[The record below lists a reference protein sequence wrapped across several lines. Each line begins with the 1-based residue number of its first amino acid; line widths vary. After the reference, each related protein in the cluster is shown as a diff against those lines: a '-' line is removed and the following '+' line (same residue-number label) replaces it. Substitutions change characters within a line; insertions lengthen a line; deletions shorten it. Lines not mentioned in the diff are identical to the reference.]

1 MLRPGLVAGRL
12 MFAKLAGRL
21 QEAIDRLRGR
31 GRITEEDLKATL
43 REIRRALMDADVNLE
58 VARAFVESI
67 REKALGQRV
76 LESLTPAEVV
86 LATVYEALKEAL
98 GGEPRFPTLKN
109 QNLWFLVGLQ
119 GSGKTTTAAKLALFY
134 KGKGRRPLLVAA
146 DTQRPAAR
154 EQLRI
159 LGERIGVPVLEV
171 QDGESPE
178 SIRRR
183 VEERARQEVR
193 DLILVDTAGRL
204 QIDEPLMAELV
215 RLKEAMNPDE
225 VLLVLDAMTGQE
237 ALSVAKA
244 FDERVGVTGLI
255 LTKLDGDARGGAAL
269 SARHVT
275 GKPIYFAGVSER
287 PEGLEPFYPDR
298 LASRILGMGD
308 VATLA
313 EKVRAAGLEAETPK
327 SAKELTLEDFL
338 KQMQNLKRL
347 GSFSE
352 ILALLPGVGKAL
364 PAGVQVDDKAIKR
377 LEAIVLSM
385 TPEERKD
392 PRILNASRRK
402 RIARGSGT
410 SVQEINRFIKAFEET
425 KALMKSLEKN
435 KGRGL
440 MGMFRR

>member
-1 MLRPGLVAGRL
+1 
-12 MFAKLAGRL
+12 MFQQLSARL
-21 QEAIDRLRGR
+21 QEAIGRLRGR

-58 VARAFVESI
+58 VARDFVERV
-67 REKALGQRV
+67 REEALGKQV
-76 LESLTPAEVV
+76 LESLTPAEVI

-98 GGEPRFPTLKN
+98 GGEARLPVLKDR
-109 QNLWFLVGLQ
+109 NLWFLVGLQ
-119 GSGKTTTAAKLALFY
+119 GSGKTTTAAKLALYY

-154 EQLRI
+154 EQLRL
-159 LGERIGVPVLEV
+159 LGEKVGVPVLEV
-171 QDGESPE
+171 MDGESPE

-183 VEERARQEVR
+183 VEEKARLEAR

-204 QIDEPLMAELV
+204 QIDEPLMAELAQ
-215 RLKEAMNPDE
+215 LKGVLRPDE

-237 ALSVAKA
+237 ALAVAQA
-244 FDERVGVTGLI
+244 FEGKVGVTGLV

-275 GKPIYFAGVSER
+275 GKPIYFAGVSEK
-287 PEGLEPFYPDR
+287 PEGLEPFYPER
-298 LASRILGMGD
+298 LAGRILGMGD
-308 VATLA
+308 VASLA
-313 EKVRAAGLEAETPK
+313 EKVRAAGLEAEAPK
-327 SAKELTLEDFL
+327 SAKELSLEDFL

-347 GSFSE
+347 GPFSE
-352 ILALLPGVGKAL
+352 ILGLLPGVPQGLK
-364 PAGVQVDDKAIKR
+364 VDEKAIKR

-392 PRILNASRRK
+392 PRILNGSRRK
-402 RIARGSGT
+402 RIAKGSGT
-410 SVQEINRFIKAFEET
+410 SVQEVNRFIKAFEEM
-425 KALMKSLEKN
+425 KALMKSLEKK

>member
-1 MLRPGLVAGRL
+1 MFERL
-12 MFAKLAGRL
+12 TAKL

-31 GRITEEDLKATL
+31 GRITEEDLKETL
-43 REIRRALMDADVNLE
+43 REIRRALIDADVNLE
-58 VARAFVESI
+58 VARTFIEEV
-67 REKALGQRV
+67 RQRALGQKV
-76 LESLTPAEVV
+76 LESLTPAEIV

-98 GGEPRFPTLKN
+98 GGEVRQPTLKDK
-109 QNLWFLVGLQ
+109 NLWFLVGLQ
-119 GSGKTTTAAKLALFY
+119 GSGKTTTAAKLAHY
-134 KGKGRRPLLVAA
+134 YRSKGRRPLLVAA

-154 EQLRI
+154 AQLRI

-171 QDGESPE
+171 MDGESPE

-183 VEERARQEVR
+183 VEEAARREVR

-204 QIDEPLMAELV
+204 QIDEPLMEELF
-215 RLKEAMNPDE
+215 RLKEVMKPDE

-237 ALSVAKA
+237 ALGVARA

-275 GKPIYFAGVSER
+275 GKPIYFAGVSEK

-313 EKVRAAGLEAETPK
+313 EKVRAAGLEAEAPK
-327 SAKELTLEDFL
+327 AAKEITLEDFL
-338 KQMQNLKRL
+338 KQMQGLKRL

-352 ILALLPGVGKAL
+352 VLSMLPGANRL
-364 PAGVQVDDKAIKR
+364 TAGVQVDDGALKR

-392 PRILNASRRK
+392 PRILNASRRR
-402 RIARGSGT
+402 RIAKGSGT
-410 SVQEINRFIKAFEET
+410 TVQEINRLIKAFEET
-425 KALMKSLEKN
+425 KALMKSLEKR
-435 KGRGL
+435 KGRGF
-440 MGMFRR
+440 MGMWR

>member
-1 MLRPGLVAGRL
+1 
-12 MFAKLAGRL
+12 MFQQLSARL
-21 QEAIDRLRGR
+21 QEAIGRLRGR

-58 VARAFVESI
+58 VARDFVERV
-67 REKALGQRV
+67 REEALGKQV
-76 LESLTPAEVV
+76 LESLTPAEVI

-98 GGEPRFPTLKN
+98 GGEARLPVLKDR
-109 QNLWFLVGLQ
+109 NLWFLVGLQ
-119 GSGKTTTAAKLALFY
+119 GSGKTTTAAKLALYY

-154 EQLRI
+154 EQLRL
-159 LGERIGVPVLEV
+159 LGEKVGVPVLEV
-171 QDGESPE
+171 MDGESPE

-183 VEERARQEVR
+183 VEEKARLEAR

-204 QIDEPLMAELV
+204 QIDEPLMGELA
-215 RLKEAMNPDE
+215 RLKEVLRPDE

-237 ALSVAKA
+237 ALSVARA
-244 FDERVGVTGLI
+244 FDEKVGVTGLV

-275 GKPIYFAGVSER
+275 GKPIYFAGVSEK
-287 PEGLEPFYPDR
+287 PEGLEPFYPER
-298 LASRILGMGD
+298 LAGRILGMGD
-308 VATLA
+308 VASLA
-313 EKVRAAGLEAETPK
+313 EKVRAAGLEAEAPK
-327 SAKELTLEDFL
+327 SAKELSLEDFL

-352 ILALLPGVGKAL
+352 ILGLLPGVPQGLK
-364 PAGVQVDDKAIKR
+364 VDEKAIKR

-392 PRILNASRRK
+392 PRILNGSRRK
-402 RIARGSGT
+402 RIAKGSGT
-410 SVQEINRFIKAFEET
+410 SVQEVNRFIKAFEET
-425 KALMKSLEKN
+425 KALMKSLEKK

>member
-1 MLRPGLVAGRL
+1 
-12 MFAKLAGRL
+12 MFAQLAARL

-58 VARAFVESI
+58 VARSFVEGV
-67 REKALGQRV
+67 RERALGQKV
-76 LESLTPAEVV
+76 LESLTPAEVI

-98 GGEPRFPTLKN
+98 GGEAKLPVLKDK
-109 QNLWFLVGLQ
+109 NLWFLVGLQ
-119 GSGKTTTAAKLALFY
+119 GSGKTTTAAKLALYY

-154 EQLRI
+154 EQLRL
-159 LGERIGVPVLEV
+159 LGEKVGVPVLEV
-171 QDGESPE
+171 MDGESPE

-183 VEERARQEVR
+183 VEEKARLEAR

-204 QIDEPLMAELV
+204 QIDEPLMAELF
-215 RLKEAMNPDE
+215 RLKEVMRPDE

-237 ALSVAKA
+237 ALGVAKT
-244 FDERVGVTGLI
+244 FDARIGVTGLI

-287 PEGLEPFYPDR
+287 PEGLEPFYPER

-313 EKVRAAGLEAETPK
+313 EKVRQAGLEAEAPK
-327 SAKELTLEDFL
+327 AAKDLTLEDFL
-338 KQMQNLKRL
+338 RQLQNLKRL

-352 ILALLPGVGKAL
+352 ILGMLPGMGKVL
-364 PAGVQVDDKAIKR
+364 QGVQVDERAIKR

-392 PRILNASRRK
+392 PRILNGSRRK
-402 RIARGSGT
+402 RIAKGSGT
-410 SVQEINRFIKAFEET
+410 TVQEVNRFIKSFEET
-425 KALMKSLEKN
+425 KALMKSLEKR

>member
-1 MLRPGLVAGRL
+1 
-12 MFAKLAGRL
+12 MFQQLSARL
-21 QEAIDRLRGR
+21 QEAIGRLRGR

-58 VARAFVESI
+58 VARDFVERV
-67 REKALGQRV
+67 REEALGKQV
-76 LESLTPAEVV
+76 LESLTPAEVI

-98 GGEPRFPTLKN
+98 GGEARLPVLKDR
-109 QNLWFLVGLQ
+109 NLWFLVGLQ
-119 GSGKTTTAAKLALFY
+119 GSGKTTTAAKLALYY

-154 EQLRI
+154 EQLRL
-159 LGERIGVPVLEV
+159 LGEKVGVPVLEV
-171 QDGESPE
+171 MDGESPE

-183 VEERARQEVR
+183 VEEKARLEAR
-193 DLILVDTAGRL
+193 DLVLVDTAGRL
-204 QIDEPLMAELV
+204 QIDEPLMAELAQ
-215 RLKEAMNPDE
+215 LKGVLRPDE

-237 ALSVAKA
+237 ALAVAQA
-244 FDERVGVTGLI
+244 FEGKVGVTGLV
-255 LTKLDGDARGGAAL
+255 LTKLDGDARGGSAL

-275 GKPIYFAGVSER
+275 GKPIYFAGVSEK

-313 EKVRAAGLEAETPK
+313 EKVRAAGLEAEVPR
-327 SAKELTLEDFL
+327 SAKELSLEDFL

-352 ILALLPGVGKAL
+352 VLGMLPGVPKGL
-364 PAGVQVDDKAIKR
+364 QVDERAFRR

-392 PRILNASRRK
+392 PRVLNGSRRK
-402 RIARGSGT
+402 RIAKGSGT
-410 SVQEINRFIKAFEET
+410 SVQEVNRLLKAFEET
-425 KALMKSLEKN
+425 KALMKSLEKK

>member
-1 MLRPGLVAGRL
+1 
-12 MFAKLAGRL
+12 MFQQLSARL
-21 QEAIDRLRGR
+21 QEAIGRLRGR

-58 VARAFVESI
+58 VARDFVERV
-67 REKALGQRV
+67 REEALGKQV
-76 LESLTPAEVV
+76 LESLTPAEVI

-98 GGEPRFPTLKN
+98 GGEARLPVLKDR
-109 QNLWFLVGLQ
+109 NLWFLVGLQ
-119 GSGKTTTAAKLALFY
+119 GSGKTTTAAKLALYY

-154 EQLRI
+154 EQLRL
-159 LGERIGVPVLEV
+159 LGEKVGVPVLEV
-171 QDGESPE
+171 MDGESPE

-183 VEERARQEVR
+183 VEEKARLEAR

-204 QIDEPLMAELV
+204 QIDEPLMGELA
-215 RLKEAMNPDE
+215 RLKEVLRPDE

-237 ALSVAKA
+237 ALSVARA
-244 FDERVGVTGLI
+244 FDEKVGVTGLV

-275 GKPIYFAGVSER
+275 GKPIYFAGVSEK
-287 PEGLEPFYPDR
+287 PEGLEPFYPER
-298 LASRILGMGD
+298 LAGRILGMGD
-308 VATLA
+308 VASLA
-313 EKVRAAGLEAETPK
+313 EKVRAAGLEAEVPK
-327 SAKELTLEDFL
+327 SAKELSLEDFL

-347 GSFSE
+347 GPFSE
-352 ILALLPGVGKAL
+352 ILGLLPGVPQGLK
-364 PAGVQVDDKAIKR
+364 VDDKAIKR

-392 PRILNASRRK
+392 PRILNGSRRK
-402 RIARGSGT
+402 RIAKGSGT
-410 SVQEINRFIKAFEET
+410 SVQEVNRFIKAFEEM
-425 KALMKSLEKN
+425 KALMKSLEKK

>member
-1 MLRPGLVAGRL
+1 
-12 MFAKLAGRL
+12 MFQQLSARL
-21 QEAIDRLRGR
+21 QEAIGRLRGR

-58 VARAFVESI
+58 VARDFVERV
-67 REKALGQRV
+67 REEALGKQV
-76 LESLTPAEVV
+76 LESLTPAEVI

-98 GGEPRFPTLKN
+98 GGEARLPVLKDR
-109 QNLWFLVGLQ
+109 NLWFLVGLQ
-119 GSGKTTTAAKLALFY
+119 GSGKTTTAAKLALYY

-154 EQLRI
+154 EQLRL
-159 LGERIGVPVLEV
+159 LGEKVGVPVLEV
-171 QDGESPE
+171 MDGESPE

-183 VEERARQEVR
+183 VEEKARLEAR

-204 QIDEPLMAELV
+204 QIDEPLMGELA
-215 RLKEAMNPDE
+215 RLKEVLRPDE
-225 VLLVLDAMTGQE
+225 VLLVLDTMTGQE
-237 ALSVAKA
+237 ALSVARA
-244 FDERVGVTGLI
+244 FDEKVGVTGLV

-275 GKPIYFAGVSER
+275 GKPIYFAGVSEK
-287 PEGLEPFYPDR
+287 PEGLEPFYPER
-298 LASRILGMGD
+298 LAGRILGMGD
-308 VATLA
+308 VASLA
-313 EKVRAAGLEAETPK
+313 EKVRAAGLEAEAPK
-327 SAKELTLEDFL
+327 SAKELSLEDFL

-352 ILALLPGVGKAL
+352 ILGLLPGVPQGLK
-364 PAGVQVDDKAIKR
+364 VDEKAIKR

-392 PRILNASRRK
+392 PRILNGSRRK
-402 RIARGSGT
+402 RIAKGSGT
-410 SVQEINRFIKAFEET
+410 SVQEVNRFIKAFEEM
-425 KALMKSLEKN
+425 KALMKSLEKK

>member
-1 MLRPGLVAGRL
+1 
-12 MFAKLAGRL
+12 MFQQLSARL
-21 QEAIDRLRGR
+21 QEAIGRLRGR

-58 VARAFVESI
+58 VARDFVERV
-67 REKALGQRV
+67 REEALGKQV
-76 LESLTPAEVV
+76 LESLTPAEVI

-98 GGEPRFPTLKN
+98 GGEARLPVLKDR
-109 QNLWFLVGLQ
+109 NLWFLVGLQ
-119 GSGKTTTAAKLALFY
+119 GSGKTTTAAKLALYY

-154 EQLRI
+154 EQLRL
-159 LGERIGVPVLEV
+159 LGEKVGVPVLEV
-171 QDGESPE
+171 MDGESPE

-183 VEERARQEVR
+183 VEEKARLEAR
-193 DLILVDTAGRL
+193 DLVLVDTAGRL
-204 QIDEPLMAELV
+204 QIDEPLMAELAQ
-215 RLKEAMNPDE
+215 LKGVLRPDE
-225 VLLVLDAMTGQE
+225 VLLVLDTMTGQE
-237 ALSVAKA
+237 ALAVAQA
-244 FDERVGVTGLI
+244 FEGKVGVTGLV

-275 GKPIYFAGVSER
+275 GKPIYFAGVSEK
-287 PEGLEPFYPDR
+287 PEGLEPFYPER
-298 LASRILGMGD
+298 LAGRILGMGD
-308 VATLA
+308 VASLA
-313 EKVRAAGLEAETPK
+313 EKVRAAGLEAEAPK
-327 SAKELTLEDFL
+327 SAKELSLEDFL

-352 ILALLPGVGKAL
+352 ILGLLPGVPQGLRA
-364 PAGVQVDDKAIKR
+364 DEKAIKR

-392 PRILNASRRK
+392 PRILNGSRRK
-402 RIARGSGT
+402 RIAKGSGT
-410 SVQEINRFIKAFEET
+410 SVQEVNRFIKAFEET
-425 KALMKSLEKN
+425 KALMKSLEKK

>member
-1 MLRPGLVAGRL
+1 
-12 MFAKLAGRL
+12 MFQKLSARL
-21 QEAIDRLRGR
+21 QEAIGRLRGR
-31 GRITEEDLKATL
+31 GRIAEEDLKGTL
-43 REIRRALMDADVNLE
+43 REIRRALIEADVNLE
-58 VARAFVESI
+58 VARDFVERV
-67 REKALGQRV
+67 REEALGKQV
-76 LESLTPAEVV
+76 LESLTPAEVI

-98 GGEPRFPTLKN
+98 GGEARFPTLKDK
-109 QNLWFLVGLQ
+109 NLWFLVGLQ
-119 GSGKTTTAAKLALFY
+119 GSGKTTTAAKLALHY

-154 EQLRI
+154 EQLRL
-159 LGERIGVPVLEV
+159 LGEKVGVPVLEV
-171 QDGESPE
+171 MDGESPE

-183 VEERARQEVR
+183 VEEKARLEAR

-204 QIDEPLMAELV
+204 QVDEALMEELAC
-215 RLKEAMNPDE
+215 LKGVMAPDE

-237 ALSVAKA
+237 ALSVARA
-244 FDERVGVTGLI
+244 FDEKVGVTGLI

-275 GKPIYFAGVSER
+275 GKPIYFAGVSEK

-298 LASRILGMGD
+298 LAGRILGMGD
-308 VATLA
+308 VASLA
-313 EKVRAAGLEAETPK
+313 EKVRAAGLEAEAPK
-327 SAKELTLEDFL
+327 SAKELSLEDFL

-352 ILALLPGVGKAL
+352 VLGMLPGVPQGL
-364 PAGVQVDDKAIKR
+364 QVDEKAIKR

-392 PRILNASRRK
+392 PRILNGSRRR

-410 SVQEINRFIKAFEET
+410 SVQEVNRLLKAFEET
-425 KALMKSLEKN
+425 KALMKSLEKR

>member
-1 MLRPGLVAGRL
+1 
-12 MFAKLAGRL
+12 MFQQLSARL
-21 QEAIDRLRGR
+21 QEAIGRLRGR

-58 VARAFVESI
+58 VARDFVERV
-67 REKALGQRV
+67 REEALGKQV
-76 LESLTPAEVV
+76 LESLTPAEVI

-98 GGEPRFPTLKN
+98 GGEARLPVLKDR
-109 QNLWFLVGLQ
+109 NLWFLVGLQ
-119 GSGKTTTAAKLALFY
+119 GSGKTTTAAKLALYY

-154 EQLRI
+154 EQLRL
-159 LGERIGVPVLEV
+159 LGEKVGVPVLEV
-171 QDGESPE
+171 MDGESPE

-183 VEERARQEVR
+183 VEERARLEAR

-204 QIDEPLMAELV
+204 QIDEPLMGELA
-215 RLKEAMNPDE
+215 RLKEVLRPDE

-237 ALSVAKA
+237 ALSVARA
-244 FDERVGVTGLI
+244 FDEKVGVTGLV

-269 SARHVT
+269 SARYVT
-275 GKPIYFAGVSER
+275 GKPIYFAGVSEK
-287 PEGLEPFYPDR
+287 PEGLEPFYPER
-298 LASRILGMGD
+298 LAGRILGMGD
-308 VATLA
+308 VASLA
-313 EKVRAAGLEAETPK
+313 EKVRAAGLEAEAPK
-327 SAKELTLEDFL
+327 SAKELSLEDFL

-347 GSFSE
+347 GPFSE
-352 ILALLPGVGKAL
+352 ILGLLPGVPQGLK
-364 PAGVQVDDKAIKR
+364 VDEKAIKR

-392 PRILNASRRK
+392 PRILNGSRRK
-402 RIARGSGT
+402 RIAKGSGT
-410 SVQEINRFIKAFEET
+410 SVQEVNRFIKAFEET
-425 KALMKSLEKN
+425 KALMKSLEKK

>member
-1 MLRPGLVAGRL
+1 
-12 MFAKLAGRL
+12 MFQQLSARL
-21 QEAIDRLRGR
+21 QEAIGRLRGR

-58 VARAFVESI
+58 VARDFVERV
-67 REKALGQRV
+67 REEALGKQV
-76 LESLTPAEVV
+76 LESLTPAEVI

-98 GGEPRFPTLKN
+98 GGEARLPVLKDR
-109 QNLWFLVGLQ
+109 NLWFLVGLQ
-119 GSGKTTTAAKLALFY
+119 GSGKTTTAAKLALYY
-134 KGKGRRPLLVAA
+134 KAKGRRPLLVAA

-154 EQLRI
+154 EQLRL
-159 LGERIGVPVLEV
+159 LGEKVGVPVLEV
-171 QDGESPE
+171 MDGESPE

-183 VEERARQEVR
+183 VEEKARLEAR

-204 QIDEPLMAELV
+204 QIDEPLMGELA
-215 RLKEAMNPDE
+215 RLKEVLRPDE

-237 ALSVAKA
+237 ALSVARA
-244 FDERVGVTGLI
+244 FDEKVGVTGLV

-275 GKPIYFAGVSER
+275 GKPIYFAGVSEK
-287 PEGLEPFYPDR
+287 PEGLEPFYPER
-298 LASRILGMGD
+298 LAGRILGMGD
-308 VATLA
+308 VASLA
-313 EKVRAAGLEAETPK
+313 EKVRAAGLEAEAPK
-327 SAKELTLEDFL
+327 SAKELSLEDFL

-347 GSFSE
+347 GPFSE
-352 ILALLPGVGKAL
+352 ILGLLPGVPQGLK
-364 PAGVQVDDKAIKR
+364 VDEKAIKR

-392 PRILNASRRK
+392 PRILNGSRRK
-402 RIARGSGT
+402 RIAKGSGT
-410 SVQEINRFIKAFEET
+410 SVQEVNRFIKAFEEA
-425 KALMKSLEKN
+425 KALMKSLEKK